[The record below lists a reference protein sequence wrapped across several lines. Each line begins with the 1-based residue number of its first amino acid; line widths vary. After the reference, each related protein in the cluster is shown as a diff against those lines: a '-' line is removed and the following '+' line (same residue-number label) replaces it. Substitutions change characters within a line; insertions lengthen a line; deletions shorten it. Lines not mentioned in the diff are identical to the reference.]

1 MLDSFPTISHNTSGA
16 GHLKGRRFFVLYF
29 IKRAAENE
37 LNSLGL
43 VSLKKKKKKK
53 LIDMCRKMSAFN
65 LFVIYL

>member
-43 VSLKKKKKKK
+43 VSLKKKKKKSLLTCVEK
-53 LIDMCRKMSAFN
+53 CLP
-65 LFVIYL
+65 LIYL